1 MVIGMKGAI
10 LAGGTGSRLR
20 PLTNITNKHLL
31 PVYNRPMIAYP
42 IETLKSIGVDDIAIV
57 TGGEYISDFA
67 RFTKEGT
74 ELGVNITYKVQ
85 NEPKGI
91 ADALLKLEGFFGNEN
106 KVIAILGDNIFE
118 KVKIDKRIL
127 KDNFAYIFISKV
139 KDPTRFGNVV
149 FDKNENIKGIEEK
162 PKEPRSD
169 FAVTGLYIYPND
181 VFDFIRTLKP
191 SSRGELEITDVN
203 NHYIQQKKLKAI
215 KLASFWS
222 DAGTFDSL
230 LEASNFI
237 RSFAD

>member
-1 MVIGMKGAI
+1 MKGAI
-10 LAGGTGSRLR
+10 LAGGTGTRLK

-31 PVYNRPMIAYP
+31 PVYNKPMIAYP
-42 IETLKSIGVDDIAIV
+42 LETLKSIGVDDIAIV

-67 RFTKEGT
+67 RFTKDGV

-85 NEPKGI
+85 NEPRGI
-91 ADALLKLEGFFGNEN
+91 ADALLKLESFFGKEN

-127 KDNFAYIFISKV
+127 QDEFAYVFISKV

-149 FDKNENIKGIEEK
+149 FDKDGNIDRIEEK
-162 PKEPRSD
+162 PKEPKSE

-181 VFDFIRTLKP
+181 VFDFIKTLKP

-203 NHYIQQKKLKAI
+203 NHYLQQKKLKAI
-215 KLASFWS
+215 KLEGFWS

-230 LEASNFI
+230 LESGIFI
-237 RSFAD
+237 SKTKFNL